1 MVKEGTYSE
10 AKDGFKNGLKM
21 LPNTLNPLTIVEPQT
36 VKIFFFLPYTGCVK
50 KFLYGRNKYLHT
62 LKQKV
67 LEENHNL

>member
-36 VKIFFFLPYTGCVK
+36 VKIFFFCLIQGVLKNFYTVEINICI
-50 KFLYGRNKYLHT
+50 H
-62 LKQKV
+62 
-67 LEENHNL
+67 